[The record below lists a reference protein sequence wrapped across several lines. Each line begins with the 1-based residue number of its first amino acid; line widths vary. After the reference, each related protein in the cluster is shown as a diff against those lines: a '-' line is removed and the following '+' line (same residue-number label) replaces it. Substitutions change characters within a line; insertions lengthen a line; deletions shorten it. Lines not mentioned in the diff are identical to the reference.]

1 MHKNININIH
11 HITRVEGHGN
21 VVIDIKKGVIKE
33 LRFDIIESPR
43 FYEAMLR
50 GRRYDE
56 AQHIMSRICGICAVS
71 HTLASVKAIESA
83 MDIEITNQSA
93 LLRKLAFHGE
103 TIQSHILHLYFL
115 ILPDFFNAGSIVPLA
130 KSHPEI
136 VTRGL
141 RLKKLANKIC
151 EVVAGRHIHPI
162 SFVPGGVA
170 HIPKKGELK
179 ELKKGLEESFED
191 LSATLDMF
199 KSFEIPQYSKK
210 REYISLK
217 EDSGY
222 AFYSGNISS
231 SLGYTA
237 KPGDYRK
244 VLKENIAP
252 QSTAKHA
259 RTIPPSPLS
268 KRGENKGGF
277 MVGALARACNNFTK
291 LSPAAKKA
299 AKKLG
304 LSPDTHNPFM
314 NNIAQLVETFHCAE
328 DAIKIIDKLM
338 SGSLKKE
345 ELKKPK
351 KYGRG
356 AAVVEAPRGSLYHEY
371 TINKNGIVENANCII
386 PTGQNLAII
395 EDDLRNFVPTILNR
409 PKEEITRGI
418 ESLVRAYDP
427 CISCSTHIMD
437 VKFV

>member
-1 MHKNININIH
+1 MHKNINININ

-21 VVIDIKKGVIKE
+21 IVIDIKKGVIKK
-33 LRFDIIESPR
+33 LRFDIVESPR

-83 MDIEITNQSA
+83 MGIEITNQSA

-151 EVVAGRHIHPI
+151 AVVAGRHIHPI

-170 HIPKKGELK
+170 HIPQKGELK
-179 ELKKGLEESFED
+179 ELKKDLAASFED
-191 LSATLDMF
+191 LNATLDMF
-199 KSFEIPQYSKK
+199 KTLEIPQYSKK

-217 EDSGY
+217 EDRGGY

-231 SLGYTA
+231 SLRYTA

-244 VLKENIAP
+244 IIRESIVP
-252 QSTAKHA
+252 HSTAKHA
-259 RTIPPSPLS
+259 RS
-268 KRGENKGGF
+268 RKGIF

-386 PTGQNLAII
+386 PTAQNLAII
-395 EDDLRNFVPTILNR
+395 EDDLRNFVPAILNR

>member
-1 MHKNININIH
+1 MHKNINININ

-21 VVIDIKKGVIKE
+21 IVIDIKKGVIKE

-83 MDIEITNQSA
+83 MGIAITNQSA

-136 VTRGL
+136 VARGL

-151 EVVAGRHIHPI
+151 EVIAGRHIHPI
-162 SFVPGGVA
+162 SFFPGGVA

-191 LSATLDMF
+191 LNATLEMF
-199 KSFEIPQYSKK
+199 KTFKIPQYSKK

-231 SLGYTA
+231 SQKYTA

-244 VLKENIAP
+244 VIKENIVP

-259 RTIPPSPLS
+259 RS
-268 KRGENKGGF
+268 RKGIF
-277 MVGALARACNNFTK
+277 MVGALARVCNNFTK

-328 DAIKIIDKLM
+328 DAIKIIDKLL

-371 TINKNGIVENANCII
+371 TISKDGIVEDANCII
-386 PTGQNLAII
+386 PTAQNLAII
-395 EDDLRNFVPTILNR
+395 EDDLRNFIPTILNR
-409 PKEEITRGI
+409 PKEEITRGV

-437 VKFV
+437 VRFV

>member
-1 MHKNININIH
+1 MHKNINININ

-21 VVIDIKKGVIKE
+21 IVIDIKKGVIKE

-83 MDIEITNQSA
+83 MGIAITNQSA

-136 VTRGL
+136 VARGL

-151 EVVAGRHIHPI
+151 EVIAGRHIHPI
-162 SFVPGGVA
+162 SFFPGGVA

-191 LSATLDMF
+191 LNATLEMF
-199 KSFEIPQYSKK
+199 KTFNVPQYSKK

-217 EDSGY
+217 EDGGY

-231 SLGYTA
+231 SQKYTA

-244 VLKENIAP
+244 VIKENIVP

-259 RTIPPSPLS
+259 RS
-268 KRGENKGGF
+268 RKGIF
-277 MVGALARACNNFTK
+277 MVGALARVCNNFTK

-299 AKKLG
+299 AKELG
-304 LSPDTHNPFM
+304 LAPDTHNPFM

-328 DAIKIIDKLM
+328 DAIKIIDKLL

-371 TINKNGIVENANCII
+371 TISKNGIVEDANCII
-386 PTGQNLAII
+386 PTAQNLAII
-395 EDDLRNFVPTILNR
+395 EDDLRNFIPTILNR
-409 PKEEITRGI
+409 PKEEITRGV

-437 VKFV
+437 VRFV

>member
-1 MHKNININIH
+1 MHKNINININ

-21 VVIDIKKGVIKE
+21 IVIDIKKGVIKE

-83 MDIEITNQSA
+83 MGIAITNQSA

-136 VTRGL
+136 VARGL
-141 RLKKLANKIC
+141 KLKKLANKIC

-191 LSATLDMF
+191 LNATLEMF
-199 KSFEIPQYSKK
+199 KTFNVPQYSKK

-231 SLGYTA
+231 SQKYTA

-244 VLKENIAP
+244 VIKENIAP

-259 RTIPPSPLS
+259 ISR
-268 KRGENKGGF
+268 KGVF
-277 MVGALARACNNFTK
+277 MVGALARTCNNFTK

-299 AKKLG
+299 ARKLG

-328 DAIKIIDKLM
+328 DAIKTIDKLL

-345 ELKKPK
+345 DLKKPK

-371 TINKNGIVENANCII
+371 TISKNGIVEDANCII
-386 PTGQNLAII
+386 PTAQNLAII

-409 PKEEITRGI
+409 PKEEITRGV
-418 ESLVRAYDP
+418 ESLVRGYDP

-437 VKFV
+437 VRFV

>member
-1 MHKNININIH
+1 MHKNVNININ

-21 VVIDIKKGVIKE
+21 IVIDIKKGVIKK
-33 LRFDIIESPR
+33 LRFDIVESPR

-83 MDIEITNQSA
+83 MGIEITNQSA

-170 HIPKKGELK
+170 HIPQKGELK
-179 ELKKGLEESFED
+179 ELKKDLVASFED
-191 LSATLDMF
+191 LNATLDMF
-199 KSFEIPQYSKK
+199 KTFEMPQYSKK

-217 EDSGY
+217 EDRGGY

-231 SLGYTA
+231 SLRYTA

-259 RTIPPSPLS
+259 ISR
-268 KRGENKGGF
+268 KGIF

-291 LSPAAKKA
+291 LSPEAKKA
-299 AKKLG
+299 ARKLG

-328 DAIKIIDKLM
+328 DAIKIIDKLI

-386 PTGQNLAII
+386 PTAQNLAII
-395 EDDLRNFVPTILNR
+395 EDDLRNFVPAILNR

>member
-1 MHKNININIH
+1 MHKNINININ

-21 VVIDIKKGVIKE
+21 IVIDIKKGVIKK
-33 LRFDIIESPR
+33 LRFDIVESPR

-83 MDIEITNQSA
+83 MGIEITNQSA

-170 HIPKKGELK
+170 HIPQKGELK
-179 ELKKGLEESFED
+179 ELKKDLDESFED

-199 KSFEIPQYSKK
+199 KTFEIPQYSKK

-217 EDSGY
+217 EDRGGY

-231 SLGYTA
+231 SLRYTA

-244 VLKENIAP
+244 VIKENIAP

-259 RTIPPSPLS
+259 ISR
-268 KRGENKGGF
+268 KGIF

-291 LSPAAKKA
+291 LSPEAKKA

-386 PTGQNLAII
+386 PTAQNLAII
-395 EDDLRNFVPTILNR
+395 EDDLRNFVPAILNR

>member
-1 MHKNININIH
+1 MHKNINININ

-21 VVIDIKKGVIKE
+21 IVIDIKKGVIKK
-33 LRFDIIESPR
+33 LRFDIVESPR

-83 MDIEITNQSA
+83 MGIEITNQSA

-170 HIPKKGELK
+170 HIPQKGELK
-179 ELKKGLEESFED
+179 ELKKDLVESFKD

-199 KSFEIPQYSKK
+199 KNLEIPQYSKK

-217 EDSGY
+217 EDRGGY

-231 SLGYTA
+231 SLRYTA

-244 VLKENIAP
+244 VIKENIAP

-259 RTIPPSPLS
+259 ISR
-268 KRGENKGGF
+268 KGIF
-277 MVGALARACNNFTK
+277 MVGALARVCNNFTK
-291 LSPAAKKA
+291 LSPEAKKA

-338 SGSLKKE
+338 AGSLKKE

-371 TINKNGIVENANCII
+371 TINKDGIVENANCII
-386 PTGQNLAII
+386 PTAQNLAIL
-395 EDDLRNFVPTILNR
+395 EDDLRNFVPAILNR

>member
-1 MHKNININIH
+1 MHKNINININ

-21 VVIDIKKGVIKE
+21 IVIDIKKGVIKK
-33 LRFDIIESPR
+33 LRFDIVESPR

-83 MDIEITNQSA
+83 MGIEITNQSA

-170 HIPKKGELK
+170 HIPQKGELK
-179 ELKKGLEESFED
+179 ELKKDLVESFED

-199 KSFEIPQYSKK
+199 KTLEIPQYSKK

-217 EDSGY
+217 EDRGGY

-231 SLGYTA
+231 SLRYTA

-244 VLKENIAP
+244 VIKENIAP

-259 RTIPPSPLS
+259 ISR
-268 KRGENKGGF
+268 KGIF

-371 TINKNGIVENANCII
+371 TINKDGIVENANCII
-386 PTGQNLAII
+386 PTAQNLAII
-395 EDDLRNFVPTILNR
+395 EDDLRNFVPAILNR

>member
-1 MHKNININIH
+1 MHKNIKIDIH

-33 LRFDIIESPR
+33 LRLDIIESPR
-43 FYEAMLR
+43 FYEAMIR

-83 MDIEITNQSA
+83 MGIAITNQSA
-93 LLRKLAFHGE
+93 LLRRLAFHGE

-115 ILPDFFNAGSIVPLA
+115 ILPDFFNAGSIIPLA

-136 VTRGL
+136 VARGL

-162 SFVPGGVA
+162 SFFPGGVA
-170 HIPKKGELK
+170 HIPEKGELK
-179 ELKKGLEESFED
+179 ELKKGVEESFED
-191 LSATLDMF
+191 LNATLEMF
-199 KSFEIPQYSKK
+199 KAFKVPQYSKK

-231 SLGYTA
+231 SQRYTV
-237 KPGDYRK
+237 KSSDYRK
-244 VLKENIAP
+244 IIKENIVP
-252 QSTAKHA
+252 HSTAKHA
-259 RTIPPSPLS
+259 RS
-268 KRGENKGGF
+268 RKGIF
-277 MVGALARACNNFTK
+277 MVGALARVCNNFK
-291 LSPAAKKA
+291 RLSPAAKKA
-299 AKKLG
+299 AKELG

-314 NNIAQLVETFHCAE
+314 NNIAQLVETFHCAD
-328 DAIKIIDKLM
+328 DAIKIIDKLL
-338 SGSLKKE
+338 SGNLKKE

-356 AAVVEAPRGSLYHEY
+356 AAVVEAPRGALYHEY
-371 TINKNGIVENANCII
+371 TISKHGIVEDANCII
-386 PTGQNLAII
+386 PTAQNLAII
-395 EDDLRNFVPTILNR
+395 EDDLRNFIPTILNR
-409 PKEEITRGI
+409 PKEEITRGV

>member
-1 MHKNININIH
+1 MHKNINININ

-21 VVIDIKKGVIKE
+21 IVIDIKRGNIKK
-33 LRFDIIESPR
+33 LRFDIVESPR

-83 MDIEITNQSA
+83 MGIAITNQSV

-136 VTRGL
+136 VARGL
-141 RLKKLANKIC
+141 KLKKLANKIC
-151 EVVAGRHIHPI
+151 EVIAGRHIHPI
-162 SFVPGGVA
+162 SFFPGGVA

-191 LSATLDMF
+191 LNATLEMF
-199 KSFEIPQYSKK
+199 KTFNVPQYSKK

-217 EDSGY
+217 EDGGY

-231 SLGYTA
+231 SQKYTA

-244 VLKENIAP
+244 VIKENIAP

-259 RTIPPSPLS
+259 I
-268 KRGENKGGF
+268 
-277 MVGALARACNNFTK
+277 
-291 LSPAAKKA
+291 
-299 AKKLG
+299 
-304 LSPDTHNPFM
+304 
-314 NNIAQLVETFHCAE
+314 
-328 DAIKIIDKLM
+328 
-338 SGSLKKE
+338 
-345 ELKKPK
+345 
-351 KYGRG
+351 
-356 AAVVEAPRGSLYHEY
+356 
-371 TINKNGIVENANCII
+371 
-386 PTGQNLAII
+386 
-395 EDDLRNFVPTILNR
+395 
-409 PKEEITRGI
+409 
-418 ESLVRAYDP
+418 
-427 CISCSTHIMD
+427 
-437 VKFV
+437 

>member
-1 MHKNININIH
+1 MQVFSK
-11 HITRVEGHGN
+11 TPTG
-21 VVIDIKKGVIKE
+21 
-33 LRFDIIESPR
+33 F
-43 FYEAMLR
+43 FF
-50 GRRYDE
+50 RRED
-56 AQHIMSRICGICAVS
+56 
-71 HTLASVKAIESA
+71 
-83 MDIEITNQSA
+83 
-93 LLRKLAFHGE
+93 LLNE
-103 TIQSHILHLYFL
+103 
-115 ILPDFFNAGSIVPLA
+115 GSIVPLA

-179 ELKKGLEESFED
+179 ELKKDLEESFED

-199 KSFEIPQYSKK
+199 KTFEIPQYSKK

-231 SLGYTA
+231 SQKYTA

-244 VLKENIAP
+244 VIKENIAP

-259 RTIPPSPLS
+259 ISR
-268 KRGENKGGF
+268 KGVF
-277 MVGALARACNNFTK
+277 MVGALARTCNNFTK

-299 AKKLG
+299 ARKLG

-371 TINKNGIVENANCII
+371 TIGKNGIVEDANCII
-386 PTGQNLAII
+386 PTAQNLAII
-395 EDDLRNFVPTILNR
+395 EDDLRNFIPTILNR
-409 PKEEITRGI
+409 PKEEITRGV
-418 ESLVRAYDP
+418 ESLVRGYDP

-437 VKFV
+437 VRFV